1 MSDVDN
7 EHPQID
13 GHRVLDADEVDLI
26 NNTIKG
32 EEAEVA
38 DLVRR
43 LQEHALQCSVVE
55 GSEAL
60 RHLALARAAF
70 EVGFMHAV
78 RAVARPLS
86 PWVRPTPDRE

>member
-1 MSDVDN
+1 MMSAGV
-7 EHPQID
+7 I
-13 GHRVLDADEVDLI
+13 
-26 NNTIKG
+26 NTIKF

-43 LQEHALQCSVVE
+43 LQEHALRSPVVE

-70 EVGFMHAV
+70 EVGFMHAE
-78 RAVARPLS
+78 RAVARPPS